1 MNHETK
7 DETVADYIARGGKIT
22 VCPTVPTNEIIDS
35 LKPVYKEIMYQV
47 DLRAGRVKKEHR
59 V

>member
-1 MNHETK
+1 MNQEPK
-7 DETVADYIARGGKIT
+7 DETVEDYLARGGKIT
-22 VCPTVPTNEIIDS
+22 VCPTLSTDEIIES
-35 LKPVYKEIMYQV
+35 MKPVYKEIMHQV